1 MNSLL
6 GLFWSFFKIGCVGYG
21 GGPSMVP
28 LIKEEVENLQQWM
41 TVTDFMDVLAIG
53 NAIPG
58 PIATKLSVAVG
69 YNVAGALGAVVATL
83 GVAMPSVIMLV
94 LLLKFVLYIKDNPR
108 VKSMLKGLRPV
119 VVAMLA
125 YAAYDMSFDA
135 FMNPNT
141 MILMLMGGVTL
152 ALMIFTKIHPALFV
166 VAGALIGALLK
177 L

>member
-6 GLFWSFFKIGCVGYG
+6 ALFWSFLKIGSVGYG

-28 LIKEEVENLQQWM
+28 LIKEEVVNLQHWLTQG
-41 TVTDFMDVLAIG
+41 DFSNALAIG
-53 NAIPG
+53 NALPG
-58 PIATKLSVAVG
+58 PIATKMSVVIG
-69 YNVAGALGAVVATL
+69 YEVAGPVGAVVATL
-83 GVAMPSVIMLV
+83 GIVLPSV
-94 LLLKFVLYIKDNPR
+94 LLLILLLRFVAYVKDNPK

-125 YAAYDMSFDA
+125 YAAYDMSFGSLENISTWIIGA
-135 FMNPNT
+135 
-141 MILMLMGGVTL
+141 VTL

-166 VAGALIGALLK
+166 VAGAFAGALLK

>member
-6 GLFWSFFKIGCVGYG
+6 ALFWSFLKIGCVGYG

-28 LIKEEVENLQQWM
+28 LIKEEVVNLQQWM
-41 TVTDFMDVLAIG
+41 SVTDFMDVLAIG
-53 NAIPG
+53 NALPG
-58 PIATKLSVAVG
+58 PIATKLSVAIG
-69 YNVAGALGAVVATL
+69 FDVAGTLGAIVATL
-83 GVAMPSVIMLV
+83 GIAMPSVIMLV
-94 LLLKFVLYIKDNPR
+94 LLLKFVSYIKDNPK

-125 YAAYDMSFDA
+125 YAAYDMSFGSLT
-135 FMNPNT
+135 NVVT
-141 MILMLMGGVTL
+141 WLIGGVTL

-166 VAGALIGALLK
+166 VAGAVAGALLK